1 MGLMNM
7 LFGFDDSETEEERI
21 NREYED
27 DQKRKRDADYDRWRD
42 EIRQDTERH
51 KQERA
56 QEEARSM
63 IGTP

>member
-1 MGLMNM
+1 MGLMNL
-7 LFGFDDSETEEERI
+7 LFGFDDSETEAERI

-27 DQKRKRDADYDRWRD
+27 DQQRKRDEAHDRRRD
-42 EIRQDTERH
+42 EIRQETERH
-51 KQERA
+51 RQERA